1 MHKDVL
7 HKVQRSRRKKNIL
20 AKAFC
25 GVTERK
31 IQTFLNRQQINQQI
45 HPSFKNK
52 QKLKPITSK
61 EVMNR
66 IQMDIV
72 DMMRNPVEISKDEVY
87 RYVLVVLDVF
97 SRFIFLRPLQSKSST
112 EVASV
117 VMQIFSDV
125 GPPNIIQTD
134 QGTEFKGVVE
144 QVMNKLK
151 VKIIHSRPYHPQ
163 SQGKVVL
170 LISFVMVILLY
181 NIPEHRLRGLI
192 AHGSLS

>member
-1 MHKDVL
+1 MYFTKY
-7 HKVQRSRRKKNIL
+7 KGAGARKIYYII

-72 DMMRNPVEISKDEVY
+72 DMMQNPVEISKDEVY
-87 RYVLVVLDVF
+87 
-97 SRFIFLRPLQSKSST
+97 
-112 EVASV
+112 
-117 VMQIFSDV
+117 
-125 GPPNIIQTD
+125 
-134 QGTEFKGVVE
+134 
-144 QVMNKLK
+144 
-151 VKIIHSRPYHPQ
+151 
-163 SQGKVVL
+163 
-170 LISFVMVILLY
+170 
-181 NIPEHRLRGLI
+181 
-192 AHGSLS
+192 

>member
-7 HKVQRSRRKKNIL
+7 HKVQRSGSKKNISYHCKGFL
-20 AKAFC
+20 R
-25 GVTERK
+25 GVTERR
-31 IQTFLNRQQINQQI
+31 IQNRQQINQQI
-45 HPSFKNK
+45 HHK
-52 QKLKPITSK
+52 QKLKPVTSK

-72 DMMRNPVEISKDEVY
+72 DMNRSPVEISEDKVF
-87 RYVLVVLDVF
+87 RYVLVVLVVF
-97 SRFIFLRPLQSKSST
+97 SRFIFLRPLRSKSST
-112 EVASV
+112 EVAAV
-117 VMQIFSDV
+117 VMQIFTDV
-125 GPPNIIQTD
+125 GPPKIIQTD

-170 LISFVMVILLY
+170 LIISFVMVIHFVYKIHL
-181 NIPEHRLRGLI
+181 NRLRGLI
-192 AHGSLS
+192 ARGSRS